1 MDKDILFDNIYIGHS
16 VEDADK
22 FAQETF
28 HVKHPIEQLLE
39 IESRPKDE
47 DKPIKSQSDLVFM
60 DDPVLYVKEKLDLFF
75 TIAKTNPIEAVK
87 FVPEAAGGL
96 AAVLITVLTILISL
110 ISMGTS
116 SPAPQV
122 KKAAAGAKSAAVN
135 AKDKTAEAV
144 ASGAEQVKE
153 QVNKR
158 ATRSTT

>member
-1 MDKDILFDNIYIGHS
+1 MDKDILFDNIYVGHS
-16 VEDADK
+16 IEDADK

-28 HVKHPIEQLLE
+28 HVKHPIEELLE
-39 IESRPKDE
+39 LESRPKDE
-47 DKPIKSQSDLVFM
+47 DKPIKSPSDLVFM

-96 AAVLITVLTILISL
+96 AAVVIAALTILISL

-135 AKDKTAEAV
+135 AKDKAVDAV
-144 ASGAEQVKE
+144 ASGAEQAKE